1 MLLPLSWLKEY
12 VDVKVSPEELA
23 TKLLS
28 VGFEVEGI
36 EYKGKDISGVVV
48 GRIEKVEKHENSDH
62 LQTCQ
67 VNVGEENGGVVQ
79 IVTGASNIFEGALIP
94 AALVGAKLPGGIKI
108 EKAKLRG
115 VPSFGMM
122 CSGGE
127 LKVSEAEYEGAGVNG
142 ILILKDDAKIGQDIK
157 EYLGL
162 DDVIFD
168 ISVTANRP
176 DCQSILGMAREVA
189 AVLGEKVKYPDFTY
203 EEDKKSSI
211 KDYLTVEVENSVV
224 CPKYVSKVV
233 DDVKFVETPK
243 WMKKRLAL
251 VGHNSI
257 DIIVDITNYVLV
269 EMGQPMHAFDVANL
283 EDRKIIVRNA
293 RAGETLRLLNEQ
305 EVELNDSVLVIAD
318 GKKPVAIA
326 GIMGGEHSGINAE
339 TKTIAFE
346 SAKFLRDVV
355 RKTSKSLGVFSD
367 SSSRFQKGV
376 DVYTVDLAMKRAL
389 HLITETGAGRIIGLD
404 YDIKRE
410 NAMNKTLTCNV
421 TDINK
426 VLGIDIPE
434 EEIIKILEA
443 LEFGCSVKDGVL
455 TCKVPSYR
463 EDVDNFTDLAEE
475 VIRYYGYQ
483 HITGTMMPTAKITH
497 GGYSHKQA
505 LLNEIKYALVKKG
518 YYEAI
523 TYSFTTPKMLAN
535 LSLLDKPK
543 LNDPVKILNP
553 LGEDVSIMRTSLTHS
568 MLEVL
573 ANNYKKSNDEA
584 KIFEVANIYVKS
596 DDINAELPVEIPT
609 LCVGEYGEKSDFY
622 TIKGALDALFGA
634 VGKEYELVRSEREF
648 LHPGRSADVYVDG
661 KNLGYLG
668 EVHPDITEK
677 YGTPAR
683 ALVMEI
689 SLPYLIDSNAEEIK
703 FSAFSR
709 FQPAERDLAVIVND
723 DVPMKAVLDIIKES
737 AGKLLTDVKLFD
749 VYQGEQVGFNKKSL
763 AFRLRFALLDKTLT
777 DKEIE
782 AVMDKIINNIEDKV
796 GGKLR

>member
-23 TKLLS
+23 TRLLS

-36 EYKGKDISGVVV
+36 EYKGKDIENVVV
-48 GRIEKVEKHENSDH
+48 GKIEKVEKHENSDH
-62 LQTCQ
+62 LQVCQ
-67 VNVGEENGGVVQ
+67 VNVGEEHGGVVQ
-79 IVTGASNIFEGALIP
+79 IVTGASNIFEGAIIP

-127 LKVSEAEYEGAGVNG
+127 LKVTEAEYKGASVNG
-142 ILILKDDAKIGQDIK
+142 IMILNDDAVIGQDIK

-176 DCQSILGMAREVA
+176 DCQSIIGMAREVA

-211 KDYLTVEVENSVV
+211 KDYLTVEVENTKV
-224 CPKYVSKVV
+224 CPKYLSKVV

-269 EMGQPMHAFDVANL
+269 EMGQPMHAFDVNNL
-283 EDRKIIVRNA
+283 EDKKIVVRNA
-293 RAGETLRLLNEQ
+293 RSDETLKLLNGQ
-305 EVELNDSVLVIAD
+305 EVELNENVLVIAD

-326 GIMGGEHSGINAE
+326 GIMGGEHSGINE
-339 TKTIAFE
+339 GTKTIAFE

-389 HLITETGAGRIIGLD
+389 HLITETGAGRIIGLE
-404 YDIKRE
+404 YDVKHE
-410 NAMNKTLTCNV
+410 NPMNKTLTCDV
-421 TDINK
+421 CDINK
-426 VLGIDIPE
+426 VLGINIPE
-434 EEIIKILEA
+434 ENVIGILEA
-443 LEFGCSVKDGVL
+443 LEFECNVNNGVL

-475 VIRYYGYQ
+475 VIRYYGYG
-483 HITGTMMPTAKITH
+483 HISGTMMPTAKITH
-497 GGYSHKQA
+497 GGYNHKQS
-505 LLNEIKYALVKKG
+505 LLNEIKNALVKKG
-518 YYEAI
+518 YFEAI
-523 TYSFTTPKMLAN
+523 TYSFTTPKMLSN

-543 LNDPVKILNP
+543 LNDPIKILNP

-584 KIFEVANIYVKS
+584 KIFEIANIYVKS
-596 DDINAELPVEIPT
+596 DDKNAELPVEIPT

-622 TIKGALDALFGA
+622 TIKGALEALFLA
-634 VGKEYELVRSEREF
+634 VGKEYELVRSGREF

-661 KNLGYLG
+661 KNVGYIG

-677 YGTPAR
+677 YETPAR
-683 ALVMEI
+683 SLVMEI
-689 SLPYLIDSNAEEIK
+689 SLPYLIDGSENEIK
-703 FSAFSR
+703 FASFSR
-709 FQPAERDLAVIVND
+709 FQPVERDLAVIVNEE
-723 DVPMKAVLDIIKES
+723 VPMKTLLDIIKNVGG
-737 AGKLLTDVKLFD
+737 ALLTEVKLFD

-763 AFRLRFALLDKTLT
+763 AFRLKFSHTDKTLT
-777 DKEIE
+777 DKDIETVMESIINEIE
-782 AVMDKIINNIEDKV
+782 KQT